1 MEFYN
6 VSKYLEKQLP
16 PINKI
21 KKNICYC
28 RVSTRNQKDDLER
41 QLKYMKEKYPTY
53 EIMTDIGSGLNMNRR
68 KLREIIKLAI
78 NGDINELVIAHR
90 DRLAR
95 FGYDLIENLIPK
107 VKL

>member
-1 MEFYN
+1 
-6 VSKYLEKQLP
+6 
-16 PINKI
+16 
-21 KKNICYC
+21 
-28 RVSTRNQKDDLER
+28 
-41 QLKYMKEKYPTY
+41 MKEKYPTY

-95 FGYDLIENLIPK
+95 FG
-107 VKL
+107 